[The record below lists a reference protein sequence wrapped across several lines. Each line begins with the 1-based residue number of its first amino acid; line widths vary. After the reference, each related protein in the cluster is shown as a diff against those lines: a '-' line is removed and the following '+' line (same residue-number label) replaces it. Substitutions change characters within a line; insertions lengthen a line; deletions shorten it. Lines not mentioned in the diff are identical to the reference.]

1 MKWCQID
8 TLLLRTSNRKYYVAY
23 RLVPFAV
30 ALDDL
35 EGHSPVTGFIKA
47 IRRTFV
53 RRFAWFQLTWRVAR
67 SLGDS

>member
-30 ALDDL
+30 ALNDL
-35 EGHSPVTGFIKA
+35 EGHSPVTGFIKCNSTNICATFRMVSTDMARRA
-47 IRRTFV
+47 IPRR
-53 RRFAWFQLTWRVAR
+53 
-67 SLGDS
+67 